1 LRGILG
7 VNLMEVETV
16 SFGYVSSPFK
26 EIPPRGI
33 ADTLAEV
40 FVLDHI
46 GNAQGFS
53 DKDVVFLMMNFN
65 IFQLL
70 THETLIFLAILSCG
84 LYTGYT
90 DFRYGKIANIYTLG
104 LLILGVMSQALFV
117 VAGEITWGHS
127 CIILFGG
134 LGISFAM
141 FYTGIWAAGD
151 AKLFWG
157 LSLLMPPSVFSRMP
171 ETQFYPLILIV
182 NIFVLF
188 LIYVT
193 LKSIFKIPLQQQG
206 TLISKNFMIHLK
218 QFPRRILQMLSYIGV
233 GGLAFYIPPRFGV
246 ELDLAIQLALFAMI
260 AFAFN
265 KVIERYI
272 PEKHKIAFHITFLPL
287 TIFFVIRSLI
297 DLGNLIFFIFLIS
310 LFLLISGSFI
320 RSLFA
325 NATSLKDLKP
335 NMIPAE
341 RIVRIQEQHGTHK
354 YIKIPANF
362 ANPAQDN
369 IVVDVSS
376 EGLTQK
382 QIAHLHQLNAEG
394 CLYETEKGL
403 LIQEKIPFA
412 FMIVLGTLVT
422 FLAKGMIHSFIWRV
436 EPSQILESV
445 RLFFA

>member
-1 LRGILG
+1 LNDIHGCHTARII
-7 VNLMEVETV
+7 T
-16 SFGYVSSPFK
+16 
-26 EIPPRGI
+26 
-33 ADTLAEV
+33 
-40 FVLDHI
+40 
-46 GNAQGFS
+46 
-53 DKDVVFLMMNFN
+53 KDSKDMDFN

-70 THETLIFLAILSCG
+70 THETMIFLAILSCG

-90 DFRYGKIANIYTLG
+90 DFRYGKIANVYTLS

-117 VAGEITWGHS
+117 TAGEITWGHS

-157 LSLLMPPSVFSRMP
+157 MSLVMPPSAFSRMP

-188 LIYVT
+188 LIYIT
-193 LKSIFKIPLQQQG
+193 LKSIFKIPLQQR
-206 TLISKNFMIHLK
+206 TLISKNFMTHLK

-233 GGLAFYIPPRFGV
+233 GGSAFYIPRRFGV

-265 KVIERYI
+265 KGIERYI
-272 PEKHKIAFHITFLPL
+272 PERYKIAFHIIFLPL

-297 DLGNLIFFIFLIS
+297 DLGSLIFFIFLIS
-310 LFLLISGSFI
+310 FFLAISGSFI
-320 RSLFA
+320 RSLFT
-325 NATSLKDLKP
+325 NATSIKDLKP

-341 RIVRIQEQHGTHK
+341 RIVRVQEQHGTHK

-362 ANPAQDN
+362 ADPGKDN

-376 EGLTQK
+376 EGLTEK
-382 QIAHLHQLNAEG
+382 QIAHLHQLKAEG
-394 CLYETEKGL
+394 CLHEAERGL

-412 FMIVLGTLVT
+412 FMIVLGALVN
-422 FLAKGMIHSFIWRV
+422 FLAKGMLHSFIPHV